1 MGISFQTCF
10 YLTLLGIFALSPGW
24 SHCYDTSAAFVVQNF
39 LREKR
44 DYRISSLF
52 DSEARDYRSLTQLAA
67 PKVKEREGKLQWSS
81 SGGVRAKEQ

>member
-1 MGISFQTCF
+1 M
-10 YLTLLGIFALSPGW
+10 LLGMFALSPGW
-24 SHCYDTSAAFVVQNF
+24 SHCHYTSAAFVVQAF

-52 DSEARDYRSLTQLAA
+52 DSEARDYRSLTQLAT